1 MAELTDAADVVAEVA
16 EFAGDE
22 AYEVAE
28 AARGVDPKTLKY
40 LFLGLGV
47 GLVGGGVLGYG
58 IANKRLQA
66 KYEQIAEDEIDEMR
80 EHFRRRLVAKEEK
93 PDLGKEAAKIVEREG
108 YDGPAHP
115 VLQEDEDGAVPP
127 EEEEAQDAAS
137 AGFPV
142 PSEEEVAETVENVFD
157 KDEPQDGG
165 WDYEAEI
172 ARRRPEFPYVIHE
185 DERHEKEGYTHTEL
199 TYYAG
204 DDVLTDSDDKP
215 IEEIDKVVGAANLE
229 KFGHGSGDKD
239 VVFIRNDA
247 LELEVEVQRDEGSYS
262 EVVHGIK
269 HSADPPRRRRARF
282 DDEDSP

>member
-1 MAELTDAADVVAEVA
+1 MAELNDVVADVAEEVA
-16 EFAGDE
+16 EGAE
-22 AYEVAE
+22 YVAE
-28 AARGVDPKTLKY
+28 VSRALDTRLVVAGVISGFVTG
-40 LFLGLGV
+40 FV
-47 GLVGGGVLGYG
+47 AGGWY
-58 IANKRLQA
+58 INHRLRAQ
-66 KYEQIAEDEIDEMR
+66 YQQIAEEEIDEMR
-80 EHFRRRLVAKEEK
+80 EHFRRRLVAKEVK

-127 EEEEAQDAAS
+127 EEEEIYED
-137 AGFPV
+137 PV
-142 PSEEEVAETVENVFD
+142 LAEEAEAEEEVTETVENVFD
-157 KDEPQDGG
+157 KDEPQAGG
-165 WDYEAEI
+165 WDYEAEV

-204 DDVLTDSDDKP
+204 DDVLTDTDERPVEDV
-215 IEEIDKVVGAANLE
+215 DKVVGTANLE

-247 LELEVEVQRDEGSYS
+247 LELEVEVTRDEGNYS

-269 HSADPPRRRRARF
+269 HSADPPRRRRVRF
-282 DDEDSP
+282 DDEDSS

>member
-1 MAELTDAADVVAEVA
+1 MAELNDVVADVAEEVA
-16 EFAGDE
+16 EGAE
-22 AYEVAE
+22 YVAE
-28 AARGVDPKTLKY
+28 VSRALDTRLVVVGVISGFVTG
-40 LFLGLGV
+40 FV
-47 GLVGGGVLGYG
+47 AGGWY
-58 IANKRLQA
+58 INHRLRAQ
-66 KYEQIAEDEIDEMR
+66 YQQIAEEEIDEMR
-80 EHFRRRLVAKEEK
+80 EHFRRRLVAKEVK

-127 EEEEAQDAAS
+127 EEEEIYED
-137 AGFPV
+137 PV
-142 PSEEEVAETVENVFD
+142 LAEEAEAEEEVTETVENVFD
-157 KDEPQDGG
+157 KDEPQAGG
-165 WDYEAEI
+165 WDYEAEV

-204 DDVLTDSDDKP
+204 DDVLTDTDERPVEDV
-215 IEEIDKVVGAANLE
+215 DKVVGTANLE

-247 LELEVEVQRDEGSYS
+247 LELEVEVTRDEGNYS

-269 HSADPPRRRRARF
+269 HSADPPRRRRVRF
-282 DDEDSP
+282 DDEDSS